1 MICFNPGLKS
11 TADMHQIKQNI
22 QQEKNIGW
30 GLTSGCFKKLRKDIL
45 TNVHEVRPHVDFNL
59 ACFLSSHKGTLC
71 MFMHPE
77 ESLLMFI
84 SLLNHQVTFFCTSL
98 LGKVMLF
105 CPHALRTNDSV
116 LVYVNGLI

>member
-1 MICFNPGLKS
+1 MGALE
-11 TADMHQIKQNI
+11 A
-22 QQEKNIGW
+22 EK
-30 GLTSGCFKKLRKDIL
+30 
-45 TNVHEVRPHVDFNL
+45 NVHEVRPHVDFNL
-59 ACFLSSHKGTLC
+59 ACFRSSNKGTLC

-84 SLLNHQVTFFCTSL
+84 SLLNHQVTFFCIL
-98 LGKVMLF
+98 LEKVMLI